1 MGVHPEALPGTELSR
16 RSLLKRGLLGGSL
29 LALGGLGFLAL
40 RGGRLVPVPPDG
52 LRVFS
57 PREFA
62 VLDAVAHRLVRPRAG
77 WPTVEEL
84 GVALAA
90 DRIAE
95 RTEPS
100 AQKELKQLLGL
111 FENGLAGFL
120 FGGRTRPFT
129 TLDGEEQDRVLAEW
143 RDSNLAIRRTGFSAL
158 RTLVLAGYYQSPRV
172 WPAVG
177 YPGLPAGIHRPE
189 APEWRGGD
197 VPRPDGN
204 GVWHGDP
211 LR

>member
-29 LALGGLGFLAL
+29 LAVGGLGFLAL
-40 RGGRLVPVPPDG
+40 RGGRMVPVPPDG

-62 VLDAVAHRLVRPRAG
+62 VLDAVAHRLVRPRQG
-77 WPTVEEL
+77 WPTVEEV
-84 GVALAA
+84 GVALNA

-129 TLDGEEQDRVLAEW
+129 ALEGEEQDQVLAEW
-143 RDSNLAIRRTGFSAL
+143 RDSALAIRRTGFSAL
-158 RTLVLAGYYQSPRV
+158 RTLVLAGYYKSPKV
-172 WPAVG
+172 WPALG
-177 YPGLPAGIHRPE
+177 YPGLPAGIHRPD

-211 LR
+211 PR